1 MSATPEERVL
11 LYNWESQKAEELS
24 DSSTFELIGF
34 TDKLFHLCPIR
45 KGWAVIGI
53 EEKDRSAA
61 FMGTFRYVQHFP
73 GWQKAGRTAG
83 WKDRNK
89 KTGTDSP

>member
-1 MSATPEERVL
+1 MPEK
-11 LYNWESQKAEELS
+11 Y
-24 DSSTFELIGF
+24 
-34 TDKLFHLCPIR
+34 
-45 KGWAVIGI
+45 
-53 EEKDRSAA
+53 RSAA

>member
-1 MSATPEERVL
+1 MSATSEERVL

-45 KGWAVIGI
+45 KGWAVIG
-53 EEKDRSAA
+53 
-61 FMGTFRYVQHFP
+61 VQENIYP
-73 GWQKAGRTAG
+73 RAPSKL
-83 WKDRNK
+83 
-89 KTGTDSP
+89 SL